1 MNEHDEFDNDLP
13 PLVAEKGMVETL
25 HRGDID
31 QQIATAHKYPRS
43 VKNFMDQI
51 LQMACYDE
59 QTAGECKYALP
70 RKERDQQTG
79 KMVTK
84 FVEGPSARFAE
95 LVASAWGNC
104 RAGARTIDEN
114 GKFVTAQGVFHDLQR
129 NVAITM
135 ETQRRITNK
144 EGRKFNDDMIGVTA
158 NAACSIALRNA
169 ILRGVPKVFWRPA
182 YEEACRT
189 ALGDVATL
197 SKRRDAM
204 LNHFQKMGVSNERVF
219 ALLGVAGA
227 LDITLDHL
235 GTMKGIATS
244 IKEDGASIDAIFP
257 DPERK
262 GADALNERLKDVDEA
277 GQERA
282 NSDAEQTAASAEPD
296 KGGVPH
302 TTEQVP
308 PAEAAPRQRKPRAPA
323 AVPAEKPTTQT
334 IGGASLGDTSAFG
347 TPGAGAAS
355 EPESGES
362 VGFDF
367 GNME

>member
-1 MNEHDEFDNDLP
+1 MSEHDDFETGQLP
-13 PLVAEKGMVETL
+13 SMVAEKGMVETL

-43 VKNFMDQI
+43 VKAFTNTM
-51 LQMACYDE
+51 LEMACMDE
-59 QTAGECKYALP
+59 QTASECKYALP
-70 RKERDQQTG
+70 RKERDQTTG

-104 RAGARTIDEN
+104 RAGARTIDDT

-144 EGRKFNDDMIGVTA
+144 EGRRFNDDMVGVTA

-197 SKRRDAM
+197 AKRRDAM
-204 LNHFQKMGVSNERVF
+204 LAHFQKMGVSNERVF

-244 IKEDGASIDAIFP
+244 IKEDGASVDAIFP
-257 DPERK
+257 DLERK

-277 GQERA
+277 GQQEA
-282 NSDAEQTAASAEPD
+282 PSATEATPNQAQAKTEPEQAA
-296 KGGVPH
+296 
-302 TTEQVP
+302 
-308 PAEAAPRQRKPRAPA
+308 KPKDSKKREN
-323 AVPAEKPTTQT
+323 AEKPPTQT
-334 IGGASLGDTSAFG
+334 ISGASVGDTSSFG
-347 TPGAGAAS
+347 TPGVAAVEPTPPAAGDD
-355 EPESGES
+355 
-362 VGFDF
+362 FF
-367 GNME
+367 GNVE

>member
-1 MNEHDEFDNDLP
+1 MTDNDDFDNDQLTSM
-13 PLVAEKGMVETL
+13 VAEKGMVETL

-43 VKNFMDQI
+43 VKHFMDQM

-70 RKERDQQTG
+70 RKERDQTTG

-104 RAGARTIDEN
+104 RAGARTIDDT
-114 GKFVTAQGVFHDLQR
+114 GKFVTAQGLFHDLQR

-144 EGRKFNDDMIGVTA
+144 EGRRFNDDMVGVTA

-197 SKRRDAM
+197 AKRRDAM
-204 LNHFQKMGVSNERVF
+204 LAHFQKMGVTNEHVF

-244 IKEDGASIDAIFP
+244 IKEDGASVDAIFP
-257 DPERK
+257 NIERA
-262 GADALNERLKDVDEA
+262 GADVLNERLKDVDDGGKESPEKVEQA
-277 GQERA
+277 QPEQQEPQ
-282 NSDAEQTAASAEPD
+282 SDPEPQ
-296 KGGVPH
+296 P
-302 TTEQVP
+302 
-308 PAEAAPRQRKPRAPA
+308 AAPAARKPRTKT
-323 AVPAEKPTTQT
+323 EKPPTQT
-334 IGGASLGDTSAFG
+334 ISGASLGDTSSFG
-347 TPGAGAAS
+347 TPGATAA
-355 EPESGES
+355 EPEAKPAPAADD
-362 VGFDF
+362 FF